1 MTNDLFLI
9 HHYRAIK
16 CCLRDVRNCCV
27 YIKLFIW
34 SFSVVFV
41 EDELCSITLDLHTL
55 GSLHPST
62 ASVES
67 VSSGEPVACAA
78 HTPCFFPLSLSC
90 EHSMKTRILSYHFK

>member
-1 MTNDLFLI
+1 MTNKLCDLFFI

-27 YIKLFIW
+27 YIIY

-55 GSLHPST
+55 GSLHQST
-62 ASVES
+62 VSVES
-67 VSSGEPVACAA
+67 VSSDEPVACAA